1 MSPPSSRPPAGV
13 PQGGNAKYA
22 IVAAVLLIGIVALVA
37 LRTCSK
43 PAESGPS
50 LAATTTASQVAPP
63 PPTNP
68 KLDDIPPPPPP
79 EEIVE
84 AGPAGPRIVAAS
96 GPPPGCDSRC
106 SPSYATAELQ
116 AAINLRGQQAR
127 RCYNQALSRDPSL
140 KGHVNIA
147 VRIGPSGNVCSA
159 NVASNDMSSP
169 AVAQCAANI
178 FRVATYPAPRG
189 GCVEANVPLS
199 FVAQG
204 Q

>member
-13 PQGGNAKYA
+13 PQGGNGKYA
-22 IVAAVLLIGIVALVA
+22 IVAAVLFIGIVVVVA
-37 LRTCSK
+37 LRFCSSRSEPVASV
-43 PAESGPS
+43 PAMTAP
-50 LAATTTASQVAPP
+50 LPTT

-68 KLDDIPPPPPP
+68 KLEDIPPPPPP
-79 EEIVE
+79 EEVSE
-84 AGPAGPRIVAAS
+84 AGPTGAHMATAAS
-96 GPPPGCDSRC
+96 NPGCDSRC
-106 SPSYATAELQ
+106 STAYATPELQ
-116 AAINLRGQQAR
+116 AAISIRGQQAR
-127 RCYNQALSRDPSL
+127 RCYNQALSRDSSL

-169 AVAQCAANI
+169 AVANCAANI
-178 FRVATYPAPRG
+178 FRSATYPAPRG

>member
-22 IVAAVLLIGIVALVA
+22 IVALVMLFGIAAVVA
-37 LRTCSK
+37 LRVCSR
-43 PAESGPS
+43 PPEPPPS
-50 LAATTTASQVAPP
+50 VPVATASQPSA

-68 KLDDIPPPPPP
+68 KLDDIPPPPPV
-79 EEIVE
+79 EEVID
-84 AGPAGPRIVAAS
+84 AGPVAPRMVLAPSGGCEGKCGGVA
-96 GPPPGCDSRC
+96 PP
-106 SPSYATAELQ
+106 ELEQ
-116 AAINLRGQQAR
+116 ALKVRGGQAR
-127 RCYNQALSRDPSL
+127 RCYNQALSRDSSL
-140 KGHVNIA
+140 KGHVSIA

-169 AVAQCAANI
+169 AVANCAANI
-178 FRVATYPAPRG
+178 FRLATYPSPRG